1 MTTIRN
7 SQVEGRVS
15 LILFASLGR
24 WMRDPLV
31 RSIVIGSIIV
41 SAAAG
46 ARQTF
51 GLFVE
56 PFSSVRG
63 LPVTEVAFAIA
74 LHNLVWGF
82 TQPLAGAASDRFGPG
97 PVIAF
102 GAITYGLGLALSAL
116 MPSGP
121 MLVVGMGVLV
131 GIGISCSSFGVVTA
145 AVGSAA
151 PPEKRSMALGLA
163 SAGGSVGQVALVPL
177 VQGIMETGGIGG
189 ALLFLAA
196 CIFAVA
202 PLGFLL
208 FRGAG
213 VEPLSLRPRETGDL
227 KKVSRQALG
236 DRGFVQL
243 TLSFFTCGFQLAF
256 IATHLPSYL
265 ALCHTPPNS
274 AGSALALIGLFNIAG
289 SWACGWLGS
298 RFPQQQILGWLYL
311 VRSVAILSFSMLP
324 KSGISVLVFASVMGL
339 TWLGTVPLTSG
350 LVARMFGIRHLG
362 ALFGVCFLAH
372 QIGSFLGAW
381 SGGYLFDLTG
391 SYLVIWTV
399 TFVLGLSAAALCF
412 GIADEADKPHP
423 APA

>member
-1 MTTIRN
+1 
-7 SQVEGRVS
+7 
-15 LILFASLGR
+15 
-24 WMRDPLV
+24 MRDPLI

-82 TQPLAGAASDRFGPG
+82 AQPLAGAATDRFGPG

-102 GAITYGLGLALSAL
+102 GAVAYGSGLALSAL

-163 SAGGSVGQVALVPL
+163 SAGGSIGQVALVPM
-177 VQGIMETGGIGG
+177 VQRIMETGGIGG

-208 FRGAG
+208 FRSAA
-213 VEPLSLRPRETGDL
+213 EPATPKPRETGSL
-227 KKVSRQALG
+227 KDVSRQALG
-236 DRGFVQL
+236 HRGFVQL

-265 ALCHTPPNS
+265 ALCHIPAAA
-274 AGSALALIGLFNIAG
+274 AGAALALIGLFNIVG

-298 RFPQQQILGWLYL
+298 RFPQQHILGWLYL
-311 VRSVAILSFSMLP
+311 VRSISILLFSMLP
-324 KSGISVLVFASVMGL
+324 KSEISVLAFASVMGL
-339 TWLGTVPLTSG
+339 TWLGTIPLTSG

-381 SGGYLFDLTG
+381 SGGYLLELTG
-391 SYLVIWTV
+391 SYLIVWAA
-399 TFVLGLSAAALCF
+399 TFLLGLTAAALCF
-412 GIADEADKPHP
+412 GIPNGAPHP
-423 APA
+423 REVTT

>member
-1 MTTIRN
+1 
-7 SQVEGRVS
+7 
-15 LILFASLGR
+15 
-24 WMRDPLV
+24 MRDPLI
-31 RSIVIGSIIV
+31 RSIVIGSIVV

-82 TQPLAGAASDRFGPG
+82 AQPLAGAASDRFGPG

-102 GAITYGLGLALSAL
+102 GAVAYGLGLALSAM

-163 SAGGSVGQVALVPL
+163 SAGGSIGQVALVPM
-177 VQGIMETGGIGG
+177 VQHIMEAGGIGG
-189 ALLFLAA
+189 ALLFLSA

-208 FRGAG
+208 FRSPA
-213 VEPLSLRPRETGDL
+213 EPASLKSQQTGDL
-227 KKVSRQALG
+227 KNVSRQALG
-236 DRGFVQL
+236 HRGFVQL

-265 ALCHTPPNS
+265 ALCHIPGAA
-274 AGSALALIGLFNIAG
+274 AGAALALIGLFNIVG

-298 RFPQQQILGWLYL
+298 RFPQQHILGWLYL
-311 VRSVAILSFSMLP
+311 VRSISILLFSMLP
-324 KSGISVLVFASVMGL
+324 KSEISVIVFASVMGL
-339 TWLGTVPLTSG
+339 TWLGTIPLTSG

-372 QIGSFLGAW
+372 QVGSFLGAW

-391 SYLVIWTV
+391 SYLIVWTA
-399 TFVLGLSAAALCF
+399 TFLLGLTAAALCF
-412 GIADEADKPHP
+412 GIADGAPHQREVT
-423 APA
+423 A

>member
-1 MTTIRN
+1 
-7 SQVEGRVS
+7 
-15 LILFASLGR
+15 
-24 WMRDPLV
+24 MRDPLI
-31 RSIVIGSIIV
+31 RSILIGSIII

-56 PFSSVRG
+56 PFSSIRG

-74 LHNLVWGF
+74 LHNLVWGLA
-82 TQPLAGAASDRFGPG
+82 QPVAGAASDRFGPG

-102 GAITYGLGLALSAL
+102 GAVTYGAGLAVSAV
-116 MPSGP
+116 MTSGP

-131 GIGISCSSFGVVTA
+131 GIGISCSSFGVVTS

-163 SAGGSVGQVALVPL
+163 SAGGSVGQVVLVPL
-177 VQGIMETGGIGG
+177 VQRIMEAGGIGG
-189 ALLFLAA
+189 AFLFLAA

-208 FRGAG
+208 FRSPAQ
-213 VEPLSLRPRETGDL
+213 PLSLKPQETGDL
-227 KKVSRQALG
+227 KKVSRKAFG

-256 IATHLPSYL
+256 IATYLPSYL
-265 ALCHTPPNS
+265 ALCHMPAAS
-274 AGSALALIGLFNIAG
+274 AGAALALIGLFNIAG

-298 RFPQQQILGWLYL
+298 RFPQQHILGWLYL
-311 VRSVAILSFSMLP
+311 IRSVSILAFSVLP
-324 KSGISVLVFASVMGL
+324 KSEISVLAFASVMGL

-350 LVARMFGIRHLG
+350 LVAKMFGVRHLG

-381 SGGYLFDLTG
+381 SGGYIFDLTG
-391 SYLVIWTV
+391 SYVVIWTA
-399 TFVLGLSAAALCF
+399 TFLLGLTAAALCF
-412 GIADEADKPHP
+412 GISNGVKETREAM
-423 APA
+423 A

>member
-1 MTTIRN
+1 
-7 SQVEGRVS
+7 
-15 LILFASLGR
+15 
-24 WMRDPLV
+24 MRDPLV
-31 RSIVIGSIIV
+31 RSIVVGSFIV

-82 TQPLAGAASDRFGPG
+82 AQPVAGAASDRFGPG

-102 GAITYGLGLALSAL
+102 GAVTYGLGLALSAML
-116 MPSGP
+116 PSGP

-131 GIGISCSSFGVVTA
+131 GVGISCSSFGIVTA

-177 VQGIMETGGIGG
+177 VQRIMEAGGIGG

-196 CIFAVA
+196 CIIAVA

-208 FRGAG
+208 FRRPA
-213 VEPLSLRPRETGDL
+213 EPELLKPRETEDL
-227 KKVSRQALG
+227 KKVAKQAFG

-265 ALCHTPPNS
+265 ALCHIPAAS
-274 AGSALALIGLFNIAG
+274 AGAALALIGLFNIAG

-298 RFPQQQILGWLYL
+298 RFPQQHILGWLYL
-311 VRSVAILSFSMLP
+311 VRSGSILAFSMLP
-324 KSGISVLVFASVMGL
+324 KSEISVLAFASLMGL

-350 LVARMFGIRHLG
+350 LVAKMFGVRHLG

-381 SGGYLFDLTG
+381 SGGYIFDLTG
-391 SYLVIWTV
+391 SYVIIWTA
-399 TFVLGLSAAALCF
+399 TFLLGLSAAALCF
-412 GIADEADKPHP
+412 GIPNGVRVPREA
-423 APA
+423 AA

>member
-1 MTTIRN
+1 MN
-7 SQVEGRVS
+7 LPVS
-15 LILFASLGR
+15 IGR
-24 WMRDPLV
+24 WMRDPLI

-82 TQPLAGAASDRFGPG
+82 AQPVAGAASDRFGPG

-102 GAITYGLGLALSAL
+102 GAVTYGLGLALSAV

-121 MLVVGMGVLV
+121 MLMVGMGVLV

-151 PPEKRSMALGLA
+151 PPEMRSMALGLA
-163 SAGGSVGQVALVPL
+163 SAGGSIGQVALVPL
-177 VQGIMETGGIGG
+177 VQRIMEAGGIGG

-208 FRGAG
+208 FRRPA
-213 VEPLSLRPRETGDL
+213 EPLALQPPETGDL
-227 KKVSRQALG
+227 KKVSRQAFG

-265 ALCHTPPNS
+265 ALCHIPAGS
-274 AGSALALIGLFNIAG
+274 AGAALALIGLFNIAG

-298 RFPQQQILGWLYL
+298 RFPQQHILGWLYL
-311 VRSVAILSFSMLP
+311 IRSVSILAFSMLP
-324 KSGISVLVFASVMGL
+324 KSEISVLAFASVMGL

-350 LVARMFGIRHLG
+350 LVARMFGVRHLG

-381 SGGYLFDLTG
+381 SGGYIFDLTG
-391 SYLVIWTV
+391 SYVIIWTA
-399 TFVLGLSAAALCF
+399 TFLLGLTAAALCF
-412 GIADEADKPHP
+412 GISNGAEEPREART
-423 APA
+423 

>member
-1 MTTIRN
+1 MNLPDSI
-7 SQVEGRVS
+7 
-15 LILFASLGR
+15 GR
-24 WMRDPLV
+24 WMRDPLI

-82 TQPLAGAASDRFGPG
+82 AQPAAGAASDRFGPG

-102 GAITYGLGLALSAL
+102 GAVTYGLGLALSAV

-177 VQGIMETGGIGG
+177 VQRIMEAGGIGG

-208 FRGAG
+208 FRSPA
-213 VEPLSLRPRETGDL
+213 EPLALQPRETGDL
-227 KKVSRQALG
+227 KKVSRQAFG

-265 ALCHTPPNS
+265 ALCHIPAGS
-274 AGSALALIGLFNIAG
+274 AGAALALIGLFNIAG

-311 VRSVAILSFSMLP
+311 IRSASILAFSMLP
-324 KSGISVLVFASVMGL
+324 KSEISVLAFASVMGL

-350 LVARMFGIRHLG
+350 LVARMFGVRHLG

-381 SGGYLFDLTG
+381 SGGYIFDLTG
-391 SYLVIWTV
+391 SYVIIWTA
-399 TFVLGLSAAALCF
+399 TFLLGLTAAALCF
-412 GIADEADKPHP
+412 GISNGAKEPREAM
-423 APA
+423 A

>member
-1 MTTIRN
+1 
-7 SQVEGRVS
+7 
-15 LILFASLGR
+15 
-24 WMRDPLV
+24 MRDPLV
-31 RSIVIGSIIV
+31 RSILFGSIIV

-82 TQPLAGAASDRFGPG
+82 AQPAAGAASDHFGPG

-102 GAITYGLGLALSAL
+102 GAVTYGLGLALSAL

-121 MLVVGMGVLV
+121 MLIIGMGVLV
-131 GIGISCSSFGVVTA
+131 GVGISCSSFGVVTA

-151 PPEKRSMALGLA
+151 SPDKRSMALGLA
-163 SAGGSVGQVALVPL
+163 GAGGSVGQVALVPL
-177 VQGIMETGGIGG
+177 VQRVMEAGGIGG
-189 ALLFLAA
+189 ALLLLAA
-196 CIFAVA
+196 CIFAVG
-202 PLGFLL
+202 PLGYLL
-208 FRGAG
+208 FRSPA
-213 VEPLSLRPRETGDL
+213 EPASPNPREKGAL
-227 KKVSRQALG
+227 GRVSREALG
-236 DRGFVQL
+236 NRGFVQL

-265 ALCHTPPNS
+265 ALCHVPARS
-274 AGSALALIGLFNIAG
+274 AGAALALIGLFNIAG

-311 VRSVAILSFSMLP
+311 LRSVSILSFSMLP
-324 KSGISVLVFASVMGL
+324 KSEGSVLVFASVMGL

-350 LVARMFGIRHLG
+350 LVARMFGVRHLG
-362 ALFGVCFLAH
+362 ALFGICFFAH
-372 QIGSFLGAW
+372 QVGSFLGAW
-381 SGGYLFDLTG
+381 SGGYIFDLTG
-391 SYLVIWTV
+391 SYVLIWTA
-399 TFVLGLSAAALCF
+399 TFLLGLCAAALCF
-412 GIADEADKPHP
+412 GITDAAKKPRP
-423 APA
+423 AVAVV

>member
-1 MTTIRN
+1 MNVLVSIR
-7 SQVEGRVS
+7 
-15 LILFASLGR
+15 R
-24 WMRDPLV
+24 WMRDPLIC
-31 RSIVIGSIIV
+31 SIVVGSIVV

-82 TQPLAGAASDRFGPG
+82 AQPVAGAASDRFGPG
-97 PVIAF
+97 PVVAF
-102 GAITYGLGLALSAL
+102 GAVTYGLGLALSAL

-145 AVGSAA
+145 AVGRAA

-177 VQGIMETGGIGG
+177 VQNIMETGGIGG

-208 FRGAG
+208 FRNPA
-213 VEPLSLRPRETGDL
+213 EPASLEPRQAGDL
-227 KKVSRQALG
+227 TRVSRQALG

-265 ALCHTPPNS
+265 ALCHIPPTS
-274 AGSALALIGLFNIAG
+274 AGAALALIGLFNIAG
-289 SWACGWLGS
+289 SWGCGWLGS
-298 RFPQQQILGWLYL
+298 RFPQQHILGWLYL
-311 VRSVAILSFSMLP
+311 LRSVSILSFAFLP
-324 KSGISVLVFASVMGL
+324 KSEISVLVFAAVMGL

-350 LVARMFGIRHLG
+350 LVARLFGVRHLG
-362 ALFGVCFLAH
+362 ALFGICFLGH
-372 QIGSFLGAW
+372 QVGSFLGAW
-381 SGGYLFDLTG
+381 SGGYILDLTG
-391 SYLVIWTV
+391 SYAIIWTA
-399 TFVLGLSAAALCF
+399 TFLLGLCAAGLCFRIPNAAAKPVKA
-412 GIADEADKPHP
+412 IA
-423 APA
+423 

>member
-1 MTTIRN
+1 MDWSASIERCMRN
-7 SQVEGRVS
+7 P
-15 LILFASLGR
+15 LI
-24 WMRDPLV
+24 
-31 RSIVIGSIIV
+31 RSILVGSIIV

-82 TQPLAGAASDRFGPG
+82 AQPVAGAASDRFGPG

-102 GAITYGLGLALSAL
+102 GAVTYGLGLAISAL

-151 PPEKRSMALGLA
+151 PAEKRSMALGLA
-163 SAGGSVGQVALVPL
+163 SAGGSVGQVVLVPL
-177 VQGIMETGGIGG
+177 VQRVMEVGGIGG
-189 ALLFLAA
+189 ALLVLAA
-196 CIFAVA
+196 CVFAVA

-208 FRGAG
+208 FTSPPGPA
-213 VEPLSLRPRETGDL
+213 VVKSEPPGDL
-227 KKVSRQALG
+227 KRVSKAAFG
-236 DRGFVQL
+236 DRGFVKL

-265 ALCHTPPNS
+265 ALCHIPAAS
-274 AGSALALIGLFNIAG
+274 AGAALAVIGLFNIVG

-298 RFPQQQILGWLYL
+298 RFPQQWILGWLYV

-324 KSGISVLVFASVMGL
+324 KSEISVLAFASVMGL

-350 LVARMFGIRHLG
+350 LVAKVFGVHHLG

-391 SYLVIWTV
+391 SYVLVWTA
-399 TFVLGLSAAALCF
+399 TFVFGLCAAALCF
-412 GIADEADKPHP
+412 GIEDGAARSDQVLA
-423 APA
+423 

>member
-1 MTTIRN
+1 
-7 SQVEGRVS
+7 
-15 LILFASLGR
+15 
-24 WMRDPLV
+24 MRDPLIC
-31 RSIVIGSIIV
+31 SIVVGSIIV

-82 TQPLAGAASDRFGPG
+82 AQPLAGAASDRFGPG

-102 GAITYGLGLALSAL
+102 GAVAYGLGLTLSAM

-145 AVGSAA
+145 AVGRAA

-163 SAGGSVGQVALVPL
+163 SAGGSIGQVALVPM
-177 VQGIMETGGIGG
+177 VQRIMETGGIGG
-189 ALLFLAA
+189 ALLFLSA

-208 FRGAG
+208 FRSAA
-213 VEPLSLRPRETGDL
+213 EPATPKARETGNL
-227 KKVSRQALG
+227 KNVSRQALG
-236 DRGFVQL
+236 HRGFVQL

-265 ALCHTPPNS
+265 ALCHIPATA
-274 AGSALALIGLFNIAG
+274 AGAALALIGLFNIVG

-298 RFPQQQILGWLYL
+298 RFPQQHILGWLYL
-311 VRSVAILSFSMLP
+311 VRSISILLFSMLP
-324 KSGISVLVFASVMGL
+324 KSEISVIAFASVMGL
-339 TWLGTVPLTSG
+339 TWLGTIPLTSG

-372 QIGSFLGAW
+372 QVGSFLGAW
-381 SGGYLFDLTG
+381 SGGYLLDLTG
-391 SYLVIWTV
+391 SYLIVWTA
-399 TFVLGLSAAALCF
+399 TFLLGLTAAALCF
-412 GIADEADKPHP
+412 GIANS
-423 APA
+423 APYQREVTA

>member
-1 MTTIRN
+1 MT
-7 SQVEGRVS
+7 SP
-15 LILFASLGR
+15 ASIGR
-24 WMRDPLV
+24 WMRDPLI
-31 RSIVIGSIIV
+31 RSIVVGSIIV

-82 TQPLAGAASDRFGPG
+82 AQPVAGAASDRFGPG

-102 GAITYGLGLALSAL
+102 GAITYGLGLTLSAL

-177 VQGIMETGGIGG
+177 VQRIMEAGGIGG

-196 CIFAVA
+196 CIFAAA
-202 PLGFLL
+202 PLGFFL
-208 FRGAG
+208 FRSPT
-213 VEPLSLRPRETGDL
+213 EPVSRNSREAGDL

-236 DRGFVQL
+236 NRGFVQL

-256 IATHLPSYL
+256 IATHLPAYL
-265 ALCHTPPNS
+265 ALCHIPQAS
-274 AGSALALIGLFNIAG
+274 AGAALALIGLFNIAG

-311 VRSVAILSFSMLP
+311 MRSVAILSFFMLP
-324 KSGISVLVFASVMGL
+324 KSEISVLAFASVMGL

-350 LVARMFGIRHLG
+350 LVARMFGVRHLG

-381 SGGYLFDLTG
+381 SGGYIFDLTG
-391 SYLVIWTV
+391 SYVTIWTA
-399 TFVLGLSAAALCF
+399 TFLLGLTAAALCF
-412 GIADEADKPHP
+412 GIADGRP
-423 APA
+423 APTRAMA